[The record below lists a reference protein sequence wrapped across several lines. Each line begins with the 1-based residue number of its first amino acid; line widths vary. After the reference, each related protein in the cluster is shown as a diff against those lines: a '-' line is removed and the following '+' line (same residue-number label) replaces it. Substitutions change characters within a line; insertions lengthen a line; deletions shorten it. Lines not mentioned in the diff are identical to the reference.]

1 MNTNFG
7 SVDKNNSLSKIPV
20 KGFISGIAILAFI
33 ILFIVL
39 WSQAPA
45 GPQIADTN
53 GDEDYSLQTIT
64 DIDIISNSV
73 KSTGLKKGTNDAD
86 KTVSCKSR
94 NFSGTEHLS
103 TTEFGG
109 QGNFISIKNF
119 ELNGGNIRLAVIENG
134 EIVYE
139 FAPNRGVQ
147 SFKSDANYIDV
158 ILAGESADFELIYTT
173 K

>member
-64 DIDIISNSV
+64 DMDIISNSV

-94 NFSGTEHLS
+94 NFSGTE
-103 TTEFGG
+103 